1 VLARGFAARRCWVLG
16 AALAEPALSTQHFAS
31 STPASPTMRGMPLQ
45 DDPKLHVP
53 PTPHASLEDRNL
65 LDRPSREETLQ
76 SESWRVLRITSEFVS
91 GFDHLADV
99 YPAVSIFGSARTQ
112 LSDRYFDLAVRTA
125 ELLGRAGFAIIT
137 GGGPG
142 IMEAAN
148 KGAREAKAL
157 SIGCNIELPFEQ
169 ELNTYCDKSMT
180 FRYFFVRKTMFIKYS
195 EAFITFPGGFG
206 TLDELFGAL
215 VLIQTK
221 KISDFPVILFGSE
234 YWAGMVDWLRKRV
247 LEANNITQEDV
258 DSIHIV
264 DEPERVRD
272 IVVAYHE
279 KAVGKGRK

>member
-1 VLARGFAARRCWVLG
+1 MPSV
-16 AALAEPALSTQHFAS
+16 EKDDD
-31 STPASPTMRGMPLQ
+31 TPV
-45 DDPKLHVP
+45 HVP
-53 PTPHASLEDRNL
+53 PKPKESLEDRKL

-76 SESWRVLRITSEFVS
+76 SESWRVLRITSEFVA

-99 YPAVSIFGSARTQ
+99 YPAVSIFGSARTKTTH
-112 LSDRYFDLAVRTA
+112 RYYEDAVRTA

-142 IMEAAN
+142 IMAAAN
-148 KGAREAKAL
+148 QGARQAGAL

-169 ELNTYCDKSMT
+169 EVNGFVDKAMT

-234 YWAGMVDWLRKRV
+234 YWGGMVTWLREMV
-247 LEANNITQEDV
+247 LKMNNVTQEDI
-258 DSIHIV
+258 DAIHVV

-279 KAVGKGRK
+279 KALAHKNGKG

>member
-1 VLARGFAARRCWVLG
+1 M
-16 AALAEPALSTQHFAS
+16 QD
-31 STPASPTMRGMPLQ
+31 PTM
-45 DDPKLHVP
+45 HVP
-53 PTPHASLEDRNL
+53 PTKREHLEDRKL
-65 LDRPSREETLQ
+65 LDRPSREEMLQ

-91 GFDHLADV
+91 GIDHLTGV
-99 YPAVSIFGSARTQ
+99 YPAVSLFGSARTA
-112 LSDRYFDLAVRTA
+112 LSERYYELAVRTA
-125 ELLGRAGFAIIT
+125 ELLGQAGFAIIT

-148 KGAREAKAL
+148 KGARQAGAL

-169 ELNTYCDKSMT
+169 DLNIYCDKSMI
-180 FRYFFVRKTMFIKYS
+180 FRYFFVRKMMFVKYS

-234 YWAGMVDWLRKRV
+234 YWGGLVDWLRARV
-247 LEANNITQEDV
+247 LSANNITQEDV
-258 DSIHIV
+258 DSIHVV

-272 IVVAYHE
+272 IVVEYYE
-279 KAVGKGRK
+279 KAERHSAKQASGSQPLTREGG

>member
-1 VLARGFAARRCWVLG
+1 MDVD
-16 AALAEPALSTQHFAS
+16 Q
-31 STPASPTMRGMPLQ
+31 PLNHEIHIP
-45 DDPKLHVP
+45 PKP
-53 PTPHASLEDRNL
+53 REALEDRKL
-65 LDRPSREETLQ
+65 LDRPSRQETLQ
-76 SESWRVLRITSEFVS
+76 SDSWRVLRITSEFVA

-99 YPAVSIFGSARTQ
+99 YPAVSIFGSARTK
-112 LSDRYFDLAVRTA
+112 LSDRYYEEAVRTA

-142 IMEAAN
+142 VMSAAN
-148 KGAREAKAL
+148 QGAKQAGAL

-169 ELNTYCDKSMT
+169 ELNRFVDKAMT

-221 KISDFPVILFGSE
+221 KISDFPVILFGKE
-234 YWAGMVDWLRKRV
+234 YWGGMITWLREMVMKN
-247 LEANNITQEDV
+247 NNITQDDV

-264 DEPERVRD
+264 DEPEKVRD
-272 IVVAYHE
+272 IVLAYHN
-279 KAVGKGRK
+279 KAVADKARD

>member
-1 VLARGFAARRCWVLG
+1 MAHD
-16 AALAEPALSTQHFAS
+16 PDSTI
-31 STPASPTMRGMPLQ
+31 
-45 DDPKLHVP
+45 HVP
-53 PTPHASLEDRNL
+53 PTRREVLEDRKL
-65 LDRPSREETLQ
+65 LDRPSRAETLQ
-76 SESWRVLRITSEFVS
+76 SDSWRVLRITSEFVS

-99 YPAVSIFGSARTQ
+99 YPAVSIFGSARTV
-112 LSDRYFDLAVRTA
+112 LSDRYYESAVRTA

-148 KGAREAKAL
+148 KGAKQAGAL

-169 ELNTYCDKSMT
+169 ELNLYVDKAMK
-180 FRYFFVRKTMFIKYS
+180 FRYFFVRKTMFVKYS
-195 EAFITFPGGFG
+195 EAFVTFPGGFG

-234 YWAGMVDWLRKRV
+234 YWGGLVDWLRQRV
-247 LEANNITQEDV
+247 LGANNITQEDV

-272 IVVAYHE
+272 IVVEYHE
-279 KAVGKGRK
+279 KAERHAAKQASGSQLHSREGG